1 MARIKVRRTHREELP
16 GVAVL
21 RDAVASEIP
30 SLTAAGRVLDLDME
44 VDPDLRHLMDHD
56 PDGFLTAI
64 ERDET
69 LGFAAAHV
77 RTRQWILSEMSVLPQ
92 HRGRGAGEALLSRA
106 VAYGAQSG
114 VKSYLAIVPDEGAI
128 QGLLLRHG
136 FVPLTPVYRIGVP
149 APAAGGLATALARL
163 LPGQDVTE
171 DLVARRG
178 QADLDRIDR
187 IARGVIRDV
196 DHVYWLKQRRL
207 HAAFIRQGTRIAAY
221 AYGGRDQLG
230 PIAGTT
236 QDAAL
241 AALGWAITFALRGLG
256 AAGAVR
262 VHVPA
267 PFTVAVEALLEA
279 GGRVEATALAYGRD
293 VSTAFDRYIPAT
305 TCLP

>member
-30 SLTAAGRVLDLDME
+30 SLTAGGRVLDLDME
-44 VDPDLRHLMDHD
+44 IDPDLRQLMDHD
-56 PDGFLTAI
+56 PDGFVTAI

-77 RTRQWILSEMSVLPQ
+77 RNRQWILSELSVLPQ
-92 HRGRGAGEALLSRA
+92 HRGRGAGEALLARA
-106 VAYGAQSG
+106 LAYGAQSG
-114 VKSYLAIVPDEGAI
+114 AKSYLAIVPNEGAV

-136 FVPLTPVYRIGVP
+136 FAPLIPVYRIHL
-149 APAAGGLATALARL
+149 AAAAAGELATALARL
-163 LPGQDVTE
+163 LPGQEVTE

-187 IARGVIRDV
+187 ISRGVTRDV

-207 HAAFIRQGTRIAAY
+207 HAAFVRQGARFAAY
-221 AYGGRDQLG
+221 AYGGDDHLG
-230 PIAGTT
+230 PVAGTT
-236 QDAAL
+236 QDATL
-241 AALGWAITFALRGLG
+241 AGLGWAIGFARQ
-256 AAGAVR
+256 AAGPAGALR

-279 GGRVEATALAYGRD
+279 GGRVEAAPLAYGRN